1 MGRKTTFAAC
11 RVVCWREIPNTKR
24 KETMTTL
31 QIPIDEDP
39 AGWLRSLAA
48 ACETTAEKLAV
59 EFIRDGVRNYCG
71 QVGELAGTLP
81 AR

>member
-1 MGRKTTFAAC
+1 
-11 RVVCWREIPNTKR
+11 
-24 KETMTTL
+24 MTTL
-31 QIPIDEDP
+31 KTHIDEET

-48 ACETTAEKLAV
+48 ACDTNAEKLAV

-71 QVGELAGTLP
+71 QVEELAGTLP